1 MINSVTFA
9 TRLKTIMEYYDLSA
23 SAFSEKIDFNRSTIS
38 HILSGR
44 NKPSLEFVMKILE
57 HFPEVTTSW
66 LLYNKGDFPKHTSG
80 AVKEPHVNTIPNNK
94 EIKENP
100 TEAAPSPTSIKQET
114 PTFIANRQKDF
125 HKEIKRIIIFY
136 TDGSFE
142 SFEN

>member
-1 MINSVTFA
+1 MFFYCSIKCFLILLFNVTFVIIGFLKIYYTMINSVTFA

-100 TEAAPSPTSIKQET
+100 TEAAPS
-114 PTFIANRQKDF
+114 
-125 HKEIKRIIIFY
+125 
-136 TDGSFE
+136 
-142 SFEN
+142 